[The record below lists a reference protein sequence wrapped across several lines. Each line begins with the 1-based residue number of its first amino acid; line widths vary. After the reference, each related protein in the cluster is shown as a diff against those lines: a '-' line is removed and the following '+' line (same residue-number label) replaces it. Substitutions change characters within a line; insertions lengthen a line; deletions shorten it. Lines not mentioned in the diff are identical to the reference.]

1 MLAGDSAARYVL
13 EGTTTGY
20 GESESLCR
28 PEQVA
33 PESMVSPRAQKELE
47 YWHNRLTSTEERAKA
62 EKVRIPMGDTVGA
75 IVVCEGGDMAAGVSR
90 LVSPP

>member
-1 MLAGDSAARYVL
+1 MLAGDGATRYVL

-20 GESESLCR
+20 GEPEGLCR

-47 YWHNRLTSTEERAKA
+47 YWHNRLTSTEERPKV

-75 IVVCEGGDMAAGVSR
+75 VAFCEGGDIAAGVSR
-90 LVSPP
+90 LVGLP